1 MPKPKMT
8 LPPFA
13 ALRAFHAAAT
23 HDRYRDAAESLGLTE
38 SAISHQ
44 VRRLEEFLQTALM
57 DRSGRRPKLTDTGRR
72 YLEPI
77 QPAIL
82 QIRTATEALQREGR
96 HSMKPRVPRIALWV
110 FLAVLLF
117 APAAEANVMVP
128 LIFASWLLMIP
139 ALIPIILIEA
149 AILTATGARFWESLL
164 AGSVGNVASTLVG
177 IPLALIVDVVV
188 GISTRFYH
196 DDWSPDWRASAVG
209 MALLI
214 PFFLLSWWIEA
225 PLVGWVLGEIP
236 GMDMAVRD
244 ANLVT
249 YAILAILVGGALCFA
264 VVATAREAKKSRK
277 EAVTEPDSNVQS
289 GLDMV
294 KSNAAEQEKTHAGI
308 WS

>member
-1 MPKPKMT
+1 
-8 LPPFA
+8 
-13 ALRAFHAAAT
+13 
-23 HDRYRDAAESLGLTE
+23 
-38 SAISHQ
+38 
-44 VRRLEEFLQTALM
+44 
-57 DRSGRRPKLTDTGRR
+57 
-72 YLEPI
+72 
-77 QPAIL
+77 
-82 QIRTATEALQREGR
+82 
-96 HSMKPRVPRIALWV
+96 MKPRVPRIALWV

-128 LIFASWLLMIP
+128 LIFARWLLMIP

-149 AILTATGARFWESLL
+149 AILTGTGARFWESLL

-196 DDWSPDWRASAVG
+196 DDWSPDWRAPAVG

-214 PFFLLSWWIEA
+214 PFFLLSWRIEA
-225 PLVGWVLGEIP
+225 PLVGWVLGEIS

-264 VVATAREAKKSRK
+264 VVATAQRSKEESKRGSDGARFECPVRARHGQVERRRARENARRHLVVIEGRPPSSDGG
-277 EAVTEPDSNVQS
+277 EAGVPVCPPADAGRQRTLVVTERTP
-289 GLDMV
+289 G
-294 KSNAAEQEKTHAGI
+294 
-308 WS
+308 